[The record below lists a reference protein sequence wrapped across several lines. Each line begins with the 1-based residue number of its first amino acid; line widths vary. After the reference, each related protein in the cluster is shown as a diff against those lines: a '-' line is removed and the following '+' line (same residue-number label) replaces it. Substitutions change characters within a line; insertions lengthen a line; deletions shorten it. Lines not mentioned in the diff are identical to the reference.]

1 MKTFLQRTISCLII
15 FVCLLACFAVK
26 QVVNAEDELIF
37 KIQNNSTCYNN
48 GYASSGTTANKS
60 VASSGLTMNYTYYG
74 VNTQSS
80 SGSAYTYKMYVK
92 NNGFIYSTSIVEG
105 YYVSSV
111 EVTFSS
117 TTGTS
122 GKIITTFSDS
132 ILSSRNTSGTAT
144 PTKSG
149 TYKMENSDATKLY
162 WNFSTTGA
170 NVQVTDIVVK
180 YKQIPSE
187 DLTNTEKFMNLD
199 TLASLNLG
207 WTSEEVV
214 SSSVENWKLVT
225 DASEL
230 AEGDQIIIA
239 AKDYN
244 YALSTTQNSNN
255 RGQTAITKIDQN
267 VEFENNVQVLTLK
280 TGKTS
285 GTFGFYTGSGYLYAA
300 SSSSNYLRTE
310 TSLSSN
316 SSWKIT
322 VTSAGVATIIAQGTN
337 TRKTMQYNQSSSLF
351 ACYSSA
357 SQKALS
363 IYKKYVEEG
372 LETVHSIKEGS
383 VALRFG
389 TLVPAEIYED
399 LLSQGYKFG
408 VNFVSGTKNK
418 DFICANVEKVTVE
431 DKEYYQYAVVIN
443 NIPVSAYKEE
453 FTATCFAELNGEQV
467 KMNSKTHSVV
477 SILTAYVEMAESSEE
492 YYGSLD
498 KDLMA
503 GLLTSANK

>member
-26 QVVNAEDELIF
+26 QVVNAAEYDYTF
-37 KIQNNSTCYNN
+37 TSKSFGDSTNSWTSNKDGN
-48 GYASSGTTANKS
+48 QLTSGRGVQVTTGVSGANATTKNEFS
-60 VASSGLTMNYTYYG
+60 NVASIIVT
-74 VNTQSS
+74 
-80 SGSAYTYKMYVK
+80 
-92 NNGFIYSTSIVEG
+92 YSTNTSKGAGKIAVKIGNGTEI
-105 YYVSSV
+105 SQSV
-111 EVTFSS
+111 TTSGGTADRQLTFENINQ
-117 TTGTS
+117 S
-122 GKIITTFSDS
+122 GKINLKVTCTTNSIYIKSVRIITEEQVLSTDS
-132 ILSSRNTSGTAT
+132 FKGLN
-144 PTKSG
+144 
-149 TYKMENSDATKLY
+149 
-162 WNFSTTGA
+162 
-170 NVQVTDIVVK
+170 
-180 YKQIPSE
+180 
-187 DLTNTEKFMNLD
+187 
-199 TLASLNLG
+199 TLASINLEY
-207 WTSEEVV
+207 TVNSFESE
-214 SSSVENWKLVT
+214 SVDTWKLVT

-239 AKDYN
+239 ASASN

-255 RGQTAITKIDQN
+255 RGQAAIVKNDKN
-267 VEFENNVQVLTLK
+267 VEFENDVQVLTLK

-285 GTFGFYTGSGYLYAA
+285 GTFGFYTGSGYLYAG
-300 SSSSNYLRTE
+300 SSSKNYLKTE

-337 TRKTMQYNQSSSLF
+337 TRNTMQYNQTSSLF
-351 ACYSSA
+351 AAYESA
-357 SQKALS
+357 SQQAIS

-389 TLVPAEIYED
+389 SLVPAEIYED

-418 DFICANVEKVTVE
+418 DFICANIEKVTVE

-492 YYGSLD
+492 HYGSLD

-503 GLLTSANK
+503 GLLTAANK